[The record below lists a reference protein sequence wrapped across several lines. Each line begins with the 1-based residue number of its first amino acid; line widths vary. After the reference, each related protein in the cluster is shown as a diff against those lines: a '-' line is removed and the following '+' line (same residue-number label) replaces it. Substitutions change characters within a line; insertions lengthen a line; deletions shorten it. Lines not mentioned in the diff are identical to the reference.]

1 MKLTLYPK
9 YFVRRPF
16 AERNGFFSAGYRIL
30 YPECSVNGM
39 SPWQHY
45 VIDGRRKGYG
55 SGNNPPDS
63 VFFREGYELE
73 YPDVESSGED
83 AWHHYAE
90 KGFADGR
97 DNGLHPGGDL
107 FFAEGYLAM
116 YPDVAE
122 SGLDPW
128 HHYVL
133 HGKAEGRDSG
143 LHPGY
148 DLFFAEGYLAMYPD
162 ITESWLDPWHHYV
175 LRGKAEGRD
184 NGLHPGENLFL
195 ADGYREM
202 YPDINEK
209 EENPWRQYV
218 LYGRNDGR
226 DNGLHPG
233 DDVFFAEGYLAM
245 YPDVTGSGIAPWRHY
260 LKYGKKE
267 GRDNGNHPL
276 REVFFPEGYRLEY
289 PDAKGNS
296 EDLWHFYVVQG
307 MKEGQD
313 NGLHPGDELFFSG
326 GYLEMYPDVAEAGID
341 PWQHYALS
349 GKKEVRDNGWY
360 PKPDMFFPEGYLEM
374 YPDVKAGGMS
384 PWRHFVETGKKEG
397 RDNGWHPKPDM
408 FFPEGYLEMYPDVKA
423 GGMSPWQH
431 FIEIGK
437 KEGRD
442 NGLHPKAEQ
451 FFAGGYIEMYPDV
464 AEAKIDPWRHYVLT
478 GKHEG
483 RDSGQHPAADMF
495 FPEGYLEMY
504 PDVADGGIDPWH
516 HYIELGKKEGRND
529 GLHPNAEQFF
539 AEGYLETY
547 PDVAESGMDPWHHYV
562 LIGKKEGRDN
572 GQYLRTSEASEER
585 IAEYWKN
592 HGQKRKVIYTCLTGE
607 YDLLV
612 NYHCISDDYDYVC
625 FTDNP
630 ALLRLKT
637 YGVWQLQPLVFS
649 ELDNSR
655 NSRWHKMHPY
665 ELFPQYEESVWIDSN
680 INILTDY
687 IFNLIKNTK
696 EDFILPK
703 HFYHDCI
710 YDELKFIVQCKKDSA
725 DHMKALYDLYTEQ
738 DLPHHLG
745 APETNLLYRKHHNEK
760 IIKMMRMWWDMIVR
774 YSNRDQAS
782 FMYVMWKNKVS
793 PCWIPNL
800 RTDPVNFALSSHR
813 EFSNAYSLL
822 KIQNYKKLID
832 SYKVISFSIFDTLL
846 VRPFLSHSDMFALL
860 EKNERQAGFA
870 EARVQAENSVHHVVK
885 NETGITLDM
894 IYANIGE
901 SYKSLQAKEKELELQ
916 TCQPHPVIKELYD
929 YAVKQG
935 KRIIA
940 VEDTYYSRQY
950 LEKLLA
956 KNGYLKFD
964 QVLPSSEELSSKSD
978 GQLYMAALGKL
989 ECSPSEMLHIG
1000 SDPALDGEKPK
1011 QLQISS
1017 AVIEKAIEHLFKV
1030 NPRALEFSKI
1040 YSEDKLASSVYLGLL
1055 AINSIN
1061 CQEYA
1066 TKNEYFENLGY
1077 EYGGIAAWQFMKF
1090 VYGSCLKNKIN
1101 DLAFLSGGGFTLKR
1115 VFDLFDGNLNSHCV
1129 SAPEALGSVVVPKEG
1144 SDSDDLFEAFIRH
1157 SQEES
1162 ISKRSEQKKS
1172 SFADSSNIVE
1182 NEKAKISSRARTDYQ
1197 EYLSQFK
1204 YSSRKLAI
1212 VDLSSGLPAAERL
1225 FGAMYPEKKIA
1236 GYCWRRASGTG
1247 ADTSAF
1253 DGAGESYGILEP
1265 WAFMEFLFSPPE
1277 FRVKDI
1283 VHGNPVYGSTDN
1295 EDEKYRVA
1303 NSSYVSDGIVRFAKD
1318 VRRIFGEADISF
1330 SPLMTARI
1338 IQTLCR
1344 NPSAE
1349 DRKFMRDLSLRDGC
1363 NGEYRRVF
1371 RLW

>member
-1 MKLTLYPK
+1 M
-9 YFVRRPF
+9 
-16 AERNGFFSAGYRIL
+16 
-30 YPECSVNGM
+30 
-39 SPWQHY
+39 
-45 VIDGRRKGYG
+45 
-55 SGNNPPDS
+55 
-63 VFFREGYELE
+63 
-73 YPDVESSGED
+73 
-83 AWHHYAE
+83 
-90 KGFADGR
+90 
-97 DNGLHPGGDL
+97 
-107 FFAEGYLAM
+107 
-116 YPDVAE
+116 
-122 SGLDPW
+122 
-128 HHYVL
+128 
-133 HGKAEGRDSG
+133 
-143 LHPGY
+143 
-148 DLFFAEGYLAMYPD
+148 
-162 ITESWLDPWHHYV
+162 
-175 LRGKAEGRD
+175 
-184 NGLHPGENLFL
+184 FL

>member
-1 MKLTLYPK
+1 
-9 YFVRRPF
+9 
-16 AERNGFFSAGYRIL
+16 
-30 YPECSVNGM
+30 M